1 MMFIKL
7 SIAIFLLRIAT
18 KRRYAWTL
26 KISMVVVTVWSLATF
41 LFDTFQC
48 MPVAAQWDFTITDGK
63 CAPGNDFVAAAY
75 AISVMTMYVSLRTC
89 FRNLERAELFRVQSS
104 SSGIVEIHANIR
116 IDLRIGCTPSSQSQ
130 WSGPSKCQH
139 KRKLLLHS
147 SYRSVFCT
155 LSPGL
160 PCSICGLTSS

>member
-1 MMFIKL
+1 
-7 SIAIFLLRIAT
+7 
-18 KRRYAWTL
+18 
-26 KISMVVVTVWSLATF
+26 
-41 LFDTFQC
+41 

-104 SSGIVEIHANIR
+104 SSGIVEVHANIR

-130 WSGPSKCQH
+130 
-139 KRKLLLHS
+139 
-147 SYRSVFCT
+147 
-155 LSPGL
+155 
-160 PCSICGLTSS
+160 